1 MLEQGGCQSFW
12 KIQITI
18 TSIIATKRKNGKQQS
33 YIPVGFRT
41 LFGSPRYYK
50 EWLGNFADRQKS

>member
-1 MLEQGGCQSFW
+1 MLQQGGSQGFW
-12 KIQITI
+12 KIPITM

-50 EWLGNFADRQKS
+50 